1 MLWGVTEGATK
12 KLRSNIRRST
22 ETGIAVEMR
31 SRVTRQGSRESTD
44 GSTNSNSSDGTC
56 VQPTHRGPR
65 PPPWSYTEPGAGQ
78 ENLQLDFQP
87 RCLGS
92 SVPLSPTILFPRT
105 SCAWA
110 PVLLWLQPA
119 VSHPNAP
126 VAREQF
132 IPSVC
137 FMPPASQ
144 HLHAA
149 PLQRRGFKRKM

>member
-1 MLWGVTEGATK
+1 M
-12 KLRSNIRRST
+12 
-22 ETGIAVEMR
+22 EMR

-56 VQPTHRGPR
+56 VQPT
-65 PPPWSYTEPGAGQ
+65 PPWSLPSSLVRYTEPGAGQ

-92 SVPLSPTILFPRT
+92 SVSLSPSILFPRT
-105 SCAWA
+105 TCAWA
-110 PVLLWLQPA
+110 PVLLLLQAA
-119 VSHPNAP
+119 VSHPNTPA
-126 VAREQF
+126 AQEQF

-137 FMPPASQ
+137 FMPPASR